1 MLEALLDDHNNLHP
15 TNRAREPFGL
25 QPVSAVAAAAL
36 AGLAIDVT
44 KLGCWWL
51 VKADGAH
58 LLLVGLR
65 TVLGCWYGETASG
78 SSNRGRIRS
87 TKMMNGSSRTTHGR
101 H

>member
-1 MLEALLDDHNNLHP
+1 MREPLLDDHNNRHP
-15 TNRAREPFGL
+15 THRAREPIGL

-44 KLGCWWL
+44 KLGCWRL

-58 LLLVGLR
+58 LLLVGLP
-65 TVLGCWYGETASG
+65 TVLTCWYGETAPG
-78 SSNRGRIRS
+78 SSNRRRRIRS
-87 TKMMNGSSRTTHGR
+87 TKMMNGSTNTIHR

>member
-1 MLEALLDDHNNLHP
+1 MREPLLDDHNNLHP
-15 TNRAREPFGL
+15 THRAREPFGL

-65 TVLGCWYGETASG
+65 TVLGCWYGGTAPGSG
-78 SSNRGRIRS
+78 NRRKRIKS
-87 TKMMNGSSRTTHGR
+87 TKMINRSSSTTRR